1 MLKITFYDLIRPYAA
16 VSDVILSIRDTE
28 AETLALRISVH
39 IEKRFIRVY
48 ALSFLER
55 ERGRKKRWNICFL
68 PFFLEMM
75 ANQITV
81 PIFPLVLDKDS

>member
-28 AETLALRISVH
+28 AETLALWISVH
-39 IEKRFIRVY
+39 IEKRFILVY
-48 ALSFLER
+48 ALSFSE
-55 ERGRKKRWNICFL
+55 RKKRWNICFL
-68 PFFLEMM
+68 PFFLEVI

-81 PIFPLVLDKDS
+81 PIFPLVLDK